1 MIHLVEFF
9 THRFGAMGNI
19 ASAVV
24 FLALAVLG
32 LIIAMRGRA
41 VMVGVVAVC
50 GFICGALAGAMIGLL
65 CFNSIILMVILA
77 SVGGVLLLYTVKN
90 IKSVGYFI
98 GIGSLTW
105 FLAFTLTSQMY
116 VTDEAVTENTLLFI
130 DLAAAV
136 VMGILA
142 ACRSKYIVSVITAI
156 SGGVITAIS
165 SLAILGYYFA
175 DLKTWIIAGIVA
187 AAGIMVQINVY
198 DLKGSSKKGGKL
210 KKKKRK

>member
-19 ASAVV
+19 ASVVV
-24 FLALAVLG
+24 FLALVVLG
-32 LIIAMRGRA
+32 LVIAMRGRA

-50 GFICGALAGAMIGLL
+50 GFICGVLAGAMIGLL

-105 FLAFTLTSQMY
+105 FLTFTLTSQMY

-175 DLKTWIIAGIVA
+175 DLKTWIIAGVVA

>member
-50 GFICGALAGAMIGLL
+50 GFICGVLAGAMIGLL

-130 DLAAAV
+130 DLAAV

-198 DLKGSSKKGGKL
+198 DLKGSSKKGGKS